1 MLAEIPFIP
10 TPRLELPFTIP
21 LIERNTLE
29 PFGIIVAIGV
39 LIGMNVC
46 LRYAKEKN
54 LDEYMARDQMFW
66 ILVFGFII
74 SHWISVLFYF
84 PHQVLEDPMVLVYI
98 TNGLSSVGGFFG
110 AFVGMNWYLWRMKQ
124 PVLVF
129 ADMNIMGLL
138 IGETFGRLGCSIVHD
153 HPGREVPPDT
163 FGAMPWGCVCR
174 DGNPSGLS
182 DLWVRSECCVNEV
195 WRYDL
200 GLIEFVFLVGLCL
213 FVYLVYNWR
222 DAAPGKI
229 TGLVATC
236 YGIARFTFDQFRA
249 TDLSSSDLRYLGLT
263 PAQYF
268 SLAFVAAG
276 IWLWF
281 IRKPKE
287 SDTVWALDSDRIA
300 KEKAAEAASGET
312 PAE

>member
-21 LIERNTLE
+21 FLNVNTLE
-29 PFGIIVAIGV
+29 PFGIIVAVGV
-39 LIGMNVC
+39 LVGMNVC
-46 LRYAKEKN
+46 LRYAKEKD
-54 LDEYMARDQMFW
+54 LDEYMARDEMFW

-84 PHQVLEDPMVLVYI
+84 PEQVTEDPWVLLKI

-110 AFVGMNWYLWRMKQ
+110 AFIGMNWYLWRMKQ

-138 IGETFGRLGCSIVHD
+138 IGETFGRLGCSVVHD
-153 HPGREVPPDT
+153 HPGRVVAPET

-174 DGNPSGLS
+174 DGNPSGLN

-200 GLIEFVFLVGLCL
+200 GLIEFVFLVFLCL
-213 FVYLVYNWR
+213 FVYFVYDWKN
-222 DAAPGKI
+222 AKPGKI
-229 TGLVATC
+229 TGLVAMS

-249 TDLSSSDLRYLGLT
+249 TDLSSSDLRYMGLT

-268 SLAFVAAG
+268 SLAFVCAG
-276 IWLWF
+276 VWLLF

-287 SDTVWALDSDRIA
+287 SDTNWALDSDRIA
-300 KEKAAEAASGET
+300 KEKAAADAGS
-312 PAE
+312 AES

>member
-10 TPRLELPFTIP
+10 TPRLQLPFTIP
-21 LIERNTLE
+21 FVNVNTLE
-29 PFGIIVAIGV
+29 PFGIVVAVGV
-39 LIGMNVC
+39 LIGMSVC

-66 ILVFGFII
+66 ILVFGFIV

-84 PHQVLEDPMVLVYI
+84 PGQVLEDPWVLLKI

-110 AFVGMNWYLWRMKQ
+110 AFIGMNWYLWRMKQ

-153 HPGREVPPDT
+153 HPGAEVPPDT
-163 FGAMPWGCVCR
+163 FFAMPWGQVCE
-174 DGNPSGLS
+174 DG
-182 DLWVRSECCVNEV
+182 WVRSECAINEV

-200 GLIEFVFLVGLCL
+200 GLIEFVFLIGLCL
-213 FVYLVYNWR
+213 FIYLVYPWR
-222 DAAPGKI
+222 TSKPGKL
-229 TGLVATC
+229 TGLVAVA
-236 YGIARFTFDQFRA
+236 YGVARFSFDYFRR
-249 TDLSSSDLRYLGLT
+249 TDGSHADLRYMGLT

-268 SLAFVAAG
+268 SAAFVLAG
-276 IWLWF
+276 IYLLF

-287 SDTVWALDSDRIA
+287 SDEDWGLDSDRVA
-300 KEKAAEAASGET
+300 AENKATEAASSEV
-312 PAE
+312 

>member
-21 LIERNTLE
+21 FVNVNTLE
-29 PFGIIVAIGV
+29 PFGIVVAIGV

-46 LRYAKEKN
+46 LRYAKQKN
-54 LDEYMARDQMFW
+54 LDEYMARDEMFW

-84 PHQVLEDPMVLVYI
+84 PEQVLEDPWVLLKI

-153 HPGREVPPDT
+153 HPGAEVAPGT
-163 FGAMPWGCVCR
+163 FGAMPWGCVC
-174 DGNPSGLS
+174 D
-182 DLWVRSECCVNEV
+182 DKWVRSECCVNEV

-200 GLIEFVFLVGLCL
+200 GLIEFVFLIGLCL
-213 FVYLVYNWR
+213 FIYLVYDWR
-222 DAAPGKI
+222 NSKPGKL
-229 TGLVATC
+229 TGLVAVA
-236 YGIARFTFDQFRA
+236 YGIARFTFDFFRA
-249 TDLSSSDLRYLGLT
+249 TDLRSADMRYLGLT

-268 SLAFVAAG
+268 SAAFVVVG
-276 IWLWF
+276 LWLLF
-281 IRKPKE
+281 GRKPKE
-287 SDTVWALDSDRIA
+287 SDDEWALDSDRIA
-300 KEKAAEAASGET
+300 AEARAAENSTSAD
-312 PAE
+312 